1 MKRSLN
7 LNRALLSVALPIV
20 LFGAII
26 TIINSGLI
34 TTEPSLGLAIT
45 IDLLLV
51 IPLVYFLLIRKTA
64 IPKTTVMPVLVLGLV
79 IGTVWLP
86 KNEQFYIEL
95 FKAWVLPVVEVI
107 VVTFVV
113 FKVRKVLKT
122 YKRQKSDVF
131 DFYIVL
137 QNTCA
142 EFLPKRLVMPF
153 VTEVAV
159 FYYSFVNWKSLK
171 LNENEF
177 TYHKDSGL
185 RAVLCVFIF
194 LILIETAA
202 LHILLV
208 KWNVIV
214 DWILFGLSFYTALQV
229 LGVCKVII

>member
-1 MKRSLN
+1 
-7 LNRALLSVALPIV
+7 
-20 LFGAII
+20 
-26 TIINSGLI
+26 
-34 TTEPSLGLAIT
+34 
-45 IDLLLV
+45 
-51 IPLVYFLLIRKTA
+51 
-64 IPKTTVMPVLVLGLV
+64 
-79 IGTVWLP
+79 
-86 KNEQFYIEL
+86 
-95 FKAWVLPVVEVI
+95 
-107 VVTFVV
+107 V